1 MISDSTTEISAS
13 DLTTDCK
20 ASKKKIFLSLIP
32 VLITPY
38 NVQKNGKKRKV
49 RNERR
54 KKYF

>member
-38 NVQKNGKKRKV
+38 NVQKKWKEKKS
-49 RNERR
+49 
-54 KKYF
+54 